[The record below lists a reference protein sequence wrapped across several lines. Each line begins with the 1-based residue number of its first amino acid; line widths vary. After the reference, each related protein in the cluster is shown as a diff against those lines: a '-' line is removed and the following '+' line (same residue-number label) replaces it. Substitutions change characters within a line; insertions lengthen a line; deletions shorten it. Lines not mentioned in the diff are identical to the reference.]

1 MSHPAAQQPCARRRG
16 LLTGTGATVPRT
28 PPSGGWHPIVWGCEF
43 LGTAVLLAG
52 GLSAVFV
59 NFGAHSPVAH
69 LLPSMSARLLLTGLL
84 FAGTGSLVALSPIG
98 RTSGAHLNPAVTL
111 AFFTQRK
118 VHPHDVAGYIAA
130 QLLGAVVACAVLR
143 MAWGPPALRLHL
155 GATQP
160 GGGLRSWQATGLEA
174 AMTAALLLMIFF
186 LTSHRRTARWTPLGN
201 WILVAILVWQAAPY
215 TGTSLNPARSIGPA
229 LLAPYLPNLWVY
241 VVGPL
246 AGALLAAAIF
256 SAFKNTHTLTAK
268 LFHDVRYPSTMAAE
282 LPTTGH
288 LSHTPSGGDRP

>member
-1 MSHPAAQQPCARRRG
+1 MHLRGPLAKLLALGYHLYALPTVRRRIRVAVDWALAGARPDDVSLGLVPGSAALIINAEDDQNWSDPMSHPATQQPRRRG
-16 LLTGTGATVPRT
+16 ALTGTGATVPRT

-52 GLSAVFV
+52 GLSAVFLD
-59 NFGAHSPVAH
+59 FGAHSPVTH

-143 MAWGPPALRLHL
+143 MVLGAHRPPAALGGNPTRRWIAQRAGDRAGSGDDRCTAVDDLLSHL
-155 GATQP
+155 PPADGAVDPAGQLDP
-160 GGGLRSWQATGLEA
+160 GGHSG
-174 AMTAALLLMIFF
+174 
-186 LTSHRRTARWTPLGN
+186 
-201 WILVAILVWQAAPY
+201 
-215 TGTSLNPARSIGPA
+215 
-229 LLAPYLPNLWVY
+229 
-241 VVGPL
+241 L
-246 AGALLAAAIF
+246 AGSAL
-256 SAFKNTHTLTAK
+256 HR
-268 LFHDVRYPSTMAAE
+268 D
-282 LPTTGH
+282 
-288 LSHTPSGGDRP
+288 